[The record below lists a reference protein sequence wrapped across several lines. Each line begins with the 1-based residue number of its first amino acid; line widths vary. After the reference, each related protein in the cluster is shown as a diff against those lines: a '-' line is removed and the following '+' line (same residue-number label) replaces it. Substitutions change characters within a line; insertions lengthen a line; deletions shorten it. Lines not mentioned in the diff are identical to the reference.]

1 MNWRIFMRLQGR
13 YLTISNLTEFI
24 DENFN
29 RKLDETK
36 FEILRLVI
44 YDFGSQ
50 RLIKLKCFRL

>member
-1 MNWRIFMRLQGR
+1 MRLQGR

-50 RLIKLKCFRL
+50 RLIKLKYFGL